1 MVFNLLIVDDSVS
14 MRRIIKRVITLS
26 GVSAG
31 DIYEAENGIEAFKVL
46 AGKKIDIVLS
56 DIHMPEMDGIVLLE
70 KIKNNKAL
78 RHIPVVMVT
87 TEAREP
93 LVNKVM
99 ELGAAGYIVKPFRPE
114 EIKNLLQ
121 NILGVEDVGD
131 DAAEFTEGDF

>member
-1 MVFNLLIVDDSVS
+1 
-14 MRRIIKRVITLS
+14 
-26 GVSAG
+26 
-31 DIYEAENGIEAFKVL
+31 
-46 AGKKIDIVLS
+46 
-56 DIHMPEMDGIVLLE
+56 
-70 KIKNNKAL
+70 
-78 RHIPVVMVT
+78 MVT

-114 EIKNLLQ
+114 EIKKLLQ